1 MNTELFIARRL
12 VSDKENRKSISR
24 SIVRI
29 AVFGISLGLT
39 VMIIAVSVVTGFKEE
54 IRSKV
59 IGFGAHIQIINFD
72 SNLSFE
78 TNPVS
83 ENQDFYPYIDTLEG
97 IEHIQVYAT
106 KAGIIKTGDNIE
118 GVVLKGVSTDFN
130 WSFFNK
136 NIMEG
141 TTLSLS
147 DTATSNDILI
157 SKYTARRLELKAGD
171 DIAMYFVQDPPR
183 MRRLTIKGIYET
195 SLEEFDRTFAI
206 ADIRHIQKLNNWEDD
221 MVSGFEVFIS
231 NFDELHQ
238 MTALVREKAGFLFTE
253 DGDKLRVINILDK
266 YPQIFDWLEL
276 QNINVV
282 VILALMLLVAG
293 FNMVSGLLILILE
306 RTNMIGILK
315 ALGSNNFSIRKIFL
329 YQSSFLIMRGLFWGN
344 LIGIGLA
351 FLQDQFKFI
360 KLDQASYYIAYA
372 PINLSFTNLLLLNL
386 GTLIITVLMLLIPSM
401 MISRISPEKSIK
413 FN

>member
-54 IRSKV
+54 IRNKV

-83 ENQDFYPYIDTLEG
+83 EDQDFYPHLDTLEG

-141 TTLSLS
+141 TTLSLT

-231 NFDELHQ
+231 DFDELPQ

-372 PINLSFTNLLLLNL
+372 PINLSFTNLLLLNT

>member
-1 MNTELFIARRL
+1 LNTELFIARRL

-54 IRSKV
+54 IRNKV

-83 ENQDFYPYIDTLEG
+83 EDQDFYPHLDTLEG

-141 TTLSLS
+141 TTLSLT

-206 ADIRHIQKLNNWEDD
+206 SDIRHIQKLNNWEDD

-231 NFDELHQ
+231 DFDELPQ

-372 PINLSFTNLLLLNL
+372 PINLSFTNLLLLNT

>member
-1 MNTELFIARRL
+1 M
-12 VSDKENRKSISR
+12 
-24 SIVRI
+24 
-29 AVFGISLGLT
+29 FGISLGLT

-54 IRSKV
+54 IRNKV

-83 ENQDFYPYIDTLEG
+83 EDQDFYPHLDTLEG

-141 TTLSLS
+141 TTLSLT

-206 ADIRHIQKLNNWEDD
+206 SDIRHIQKLNNWEDD

-231 NFDELHQ
+231 DFDELPQ

-372 PINLSFTNLLLLNL
+372 PINLSFTNLLLLNT

>member
-1 MNTELFIARRL
+1 
-12 VSDKENRKSISR
+12 
-24 SIVRI
+24 
-29 AVFGISLGLT
+29 VFGISLGLT

-54 IRSKV
+54 IRNKV

-83 ENQDFYPYIDTLEG
+83 EDQDFYPHLDTLEG

-141 TTLSLS
+141 TTLSLT

-206 ADIRHIQKLNNWEDD
+206 SDIRHIQKLNNWEDD

-231 NFDELHQ
+231 DFDELPQ

-253 DGDKLRVINILDK
+253 DGDKLRVINILDR
-266 YPQIFDWLEL
+266 
-276 QNINVV
+276 
-282 VILALMLLVAG
+282 
-293 FNMVSGLLILILE
+293 E
-306 RTNMIGILK
+306 RK
-315 ALGSNNFSIRKIFL
+315 
-329 YQSSFLIMRGLFWGN
+329 
-344 LIGIGLA
+344 LA
-351 FLQDQFKFI
+351 FCLQKMV
-360 KLDQASYYIAYA
+360 
-372 PINLSFTNLLLLNL
+372 INF
-386 GTLIITVLMLLIPSM
+386 G
-401 MISRISPEKSIK
+401 
-413 FN
+413 

>member
-54 IRSKV
+54 IRNKV

-83 ENQDFYPYIDTLEG
+83 EDQDFYPHLDTLEG

-141 TTLSLS
+141 TTLSLT

-206 ADIRHIQKLNNWEDD
+206 SDIRHIQKLNNWEDD

-231 NFDELHQ
+231 DFDELPQ

-372 PINLSFTNLLLLNL
+372 PINLSFTNLLLLNT